1 MPRASTRPQ
10 AIPSPEH
17 PGPRRETLRLGWA
30 PTRRIA
36 PVVAPSAG
44 PREAEAAG
52 PRPAATAAAKSP
64 KSPPP
69 LKGQTGPRPGY

>member
-1 MPRASTRPQ
+1 MPRAATAS
-10 AIPSPEH
+10 PSPS
-17 PGPRRETLRLGWA
+17 PLDRPAPAREALRLGWA

-36 PVVAPSAG
+36 PMG
-44 PREAEAAG
+44 PTAEAEPD
-52 PRPAATAAAKSP
+52 PRLASAPVARSP